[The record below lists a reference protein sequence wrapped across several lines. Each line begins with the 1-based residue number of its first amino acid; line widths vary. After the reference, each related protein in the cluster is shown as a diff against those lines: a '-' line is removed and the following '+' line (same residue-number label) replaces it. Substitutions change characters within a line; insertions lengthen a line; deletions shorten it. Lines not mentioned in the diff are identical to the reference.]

1 MSEICPKV
9 GIGCLVMKDGR
20 VLLGKRLSKLAPGVY
35 GGVGGHLENM
45 ESVEEALRREVREEA
60 GIELG
65 ELKFLCAINYREYE
79 PNHYIGLGFVAEL
92 KSGEPQNMEPDKC
105 EGWDWYD
112 LDNLPEPMLGATA
125 LYVKALQT
133 GQTFFDE

>member
-1 MSEICPKV
+1 MSGICPKV
-9 GIGCLVMKDGR
+9 GIGCLVMNDGR
-20 VLLGKRLSKLAPGVY
+20 VLLGKRLSQLAPGVY

-45 ESVEEALRREVREEA
+45 ESVEEAVRREAREEA

-79 PNHYIGLGFVAEL
+79 PNHYVGLGFVAEL
-92 KSGEPQNMEPDKC
+92 KSGEPQNMEPEKC
-105 EGWDWYD
+105 AGWDWYD
-112 LDNLPEPMLGATA
+112 LEKLPEPLLGATA
-125 LYVKALQT
+125 LYIKALQT